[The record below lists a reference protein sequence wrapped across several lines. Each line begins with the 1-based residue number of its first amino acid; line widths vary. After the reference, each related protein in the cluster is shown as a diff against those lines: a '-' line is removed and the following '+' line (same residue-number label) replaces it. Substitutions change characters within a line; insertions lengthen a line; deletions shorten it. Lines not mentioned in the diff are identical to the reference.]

1 MKTFKTLILG
11 AAGIALAHT
20 AGAQTVIYIAGSNGD
35 RPATQ
40 SAIAATLVG
49 ETWAVGNNAT
59 PTKANFG
66 TWTGGTLNG
75 VPVTVKVSFI
85 GATGAI
91 EALAGNHTVK
101 FLENAATGF
110 AATNDPTSQTY
121 AGTPDQHIPDFITS
135 TNFVSTT
142 PYSGTYQGTTYAAL
156 TDVKTGVLPLKFIA
170 SKGFATTGA
179 DNITTQQAYQLYSA
193 GQIPLSTITGNFASH
208 RHITVFAIG
217 RNSDAGQR
225 YIAQTEIGVGVNG
238 VVKQYQPSITGASSA
253 GIVGGYTVGGTV
265 NSHQLWPVET
275 WSGVNSNFLGNSGF
289 NTGSALAPAL
299 TATLAAAAYQSYDAA
314 ATAGYYI
321 GYVAESDANNI
332 ALGQG
337 TSPGPGVASVNG
349 GVELKYNG
357 VQLTATNLNNGL
369 YTLWGYVHIYR
380 KAAAGSL
387 TGDALSLYTALRDR
401 LVTGVDFT
409 STSSGTPLT
418 DLTVKRDGE
427 GTPVYDKTF

>member
-1 MKTFKTLILG
+1 MNTFKSLILG
-11 AAGIALAHT
+11 AAGIAVAHT
-20 AGAQTVIYIAGSNGD
+20 AGAQTKIYIAGSNGD

-40 SAIAATLVG
+40 AAIAALVPDA
-49 ETWAVGNNAT
+49 TFSVGNNAT
-59 PTKANFG
+59 ATKANFG
-66 TWTGGTLNG
+66 TWTGGHIGGNA
-75 VPVTVKVSFI
+75 VTIKVSFI

-91 EALAGNHTVK
+91 AALAGGQNVK
-101 FLENAATGF
+101 FLEDSATGF
-110 AATNDPTSQTY
+110 AAANDPTSLSY
-121 AGTPDQHIPDFITS
+121 AGTPEQHVPDFITS

-142 PYSGTYQGTTYAAL
+142 PFHGTYLGVTYAAL

-170 SKGFATTGA
+170 SKGFPG
-179 DNITTQQAYQLYSA
+179 DNITTQQAYALYSS
-193 GQIPLSTITGNFASH
+193 GVLPLSEFTGNYAAD
-208 RHITVFAIG
+208 RHKTVFATG
-217 RNSDAGQR
+217 RNTDAGQR
-225 YIAQTEIGVGVNG
+225 YIAQTEVGVGVNG
-238 VVKQYQPSITGASSA
+238 VVKQYQPSISGASAA

-275 WSGVNSNFLGNSGF
+275 WSGVSSNFLGNSGF
-289 NTGSALAPAL
+289 STSSAQAPIY
-299 TATLAAAAYQSYDAA
+299 TATLAAVAYHSYDAS

-321 GYVAESDANNI
+321 GYLAESDANNI

-357 VQLTATNLNNGL
+357 IQLTATNLNNGL

-380 KAAAGSL
+380 KQAAGSL
-387 TGDALSLYTALRDR
+387 TGDALTLYTALRDR

-418 DLTVKRDGE
+418 NLTVTRDGE
-427 GTPVYDKTF
+427 GTPVFDQTF